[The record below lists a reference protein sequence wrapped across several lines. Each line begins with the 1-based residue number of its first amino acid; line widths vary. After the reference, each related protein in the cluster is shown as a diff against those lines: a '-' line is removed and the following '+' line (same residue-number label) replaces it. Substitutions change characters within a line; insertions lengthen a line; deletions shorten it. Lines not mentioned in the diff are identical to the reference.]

1 MLYHSKKLE
10 DTGKLDAA
18 NGSQKMVFFSLQCM
32 AKGGIHDHI
41 GGGFHRY
48 SVDECWH
55 GNFILD
61 NSYFC

>member
-10 DTGKLDAA
+10 EAGNLGAA
-18 NGSQKMVFFSLQCM
+18 KEDLQMVLYSLQCM
-32 AKGGIHDHI
+32 ARGGIHDHI

-55 GNFILD
+55 G
-61 NSYFC
+61 